1 MGKQP
6 ACEGFSN
13 CYFCEMHSLQKNIL
27 ILLCCL
33 AVVSFSACSS
43 FFKEQEEK
51 EPLARVGDT
60 FLYKE
65 DIATLIQDDM
75 SPEDS
80 TLFVTNY
87 INNWASK
94 QLLLTKSKINL
105 PEEKLAEFNRLVSDY
120 RTDLYTRAYIEALV
134 LQSKD
139 TAITRTQLMNYY
151 EQEKENFKL
160 NEKLVQLR
168 FVGMPSQFLDIDGVR
183 TKIRNWKESDKRYLD
198 SIAVQFKKIHFND
211 SIWVS
216 ASRVVE
222 EIPPMTPSNEGSYL
236 KKSQFFELQDSL
248 EVYLGMVTNVLEVN
262 DTAPFDYIE
271 PDIRQLI
278 LNRRRL
284 NYIKKLETEIIDEAI
299 KKKEFEVYE
308 QKD

>member
-1 MGKQP
+1 MKM
-6 ACEGFSN
+6 EGTCKGFCNS
-13 CYFCEMHSLQKNIL
+13 YFCEMLKLQKHTL
-27 ILLCCL
+27 FLLYALGIVLFTSCEGL
-33 AVVSFSACSS
+33 FN
-43 FFKEQEEK
+43 KEEERHA
-51 EPLARVGDT
+51 LARVGENY
-60 FLYKE
+60 LYKE
-65 DIATLIQDDM
+65 DIASLIRDDM

-94 QLLLTKSKINL
+94 QLLLSKSKINL
-105 PEEKLAEFNRLVSDY
+105 PEEKLAEFDRLVSDY
-120 RTDLYTRAYIEALV
+120 RADLYTRAYIEALV
-134 LQSKD
+134 LQAQD
-139 TAITRTQLMNYY
+139 TAVTQTQLKDFY
-151 EQEKENFKL
+151 EREMENFKL

-168 FVGMPSQFLDIDGVR
+168 FVGMPAQFLDIDGIKAKV
-183 TKIRNWKESDKRYLD
+183 RNWKEEDKRYLD

-222 EIPPMTPSNEGSYL
+222 EIPPLTPMNEGNYL
-236 KKSQFFELQDSL
+236 KNSQFFELQDSL

-262 DTAPFDYIE
+262 DTAPFEYVE

-284 NYIKKLETEIIDEAI
+284 NYVKKLETEIIDEAI

-308 QKD
+308 QND